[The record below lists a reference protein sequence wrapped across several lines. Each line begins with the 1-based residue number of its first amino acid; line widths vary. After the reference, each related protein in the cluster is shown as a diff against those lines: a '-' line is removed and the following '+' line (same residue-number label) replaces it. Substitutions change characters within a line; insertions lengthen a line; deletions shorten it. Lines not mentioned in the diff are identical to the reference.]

1 MKTKYIVIAVAVL
14 VVGFVIY
21 NYANKKP
28 VTGAYTL
35 KSNQVPEEIQK
46 YLRDFSEGEKM
57 SFEGRE
63 YQVIN
68 GAWSIV

>member
-1 MKTKYIVIAVAVL
+1 MKTKYIMIAVAVL
-14 VVGFVIY
+14 AVGFVIY
-21 NYANKKP
+21 SYANRKP
-28 VTGAYTL
+28 TTGAYTL
-35 KSNQVPEEIQK
+35 KGNQVPEGIQK

-57 SFEGRE
+57 SYEGKM